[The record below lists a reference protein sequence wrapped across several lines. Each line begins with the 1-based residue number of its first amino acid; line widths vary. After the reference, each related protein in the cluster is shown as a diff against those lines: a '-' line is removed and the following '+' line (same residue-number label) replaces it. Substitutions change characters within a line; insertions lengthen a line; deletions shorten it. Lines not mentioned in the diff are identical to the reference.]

1 MEIVMGV
8 NSQNLLQRN
17 LEFLKEHSSENS
29 FNSVLNSVT
38 ENLFIENSNSDN
50 PYPVYYVRDSEGN
63 LKQLHSRRNPEAEA
77 QRQIEAW
84 RESNISALNGMIVAL
99 GFGGMYHLEQLST
112 QLKHGALLFIADPNP
127 GLFKAALTFCDL
139 DKLKIEGVELFFSV
153 SEDLAQIKKEFR
165 LHLSLRNSLLLR
177 MFCHPGSQRAFPDQY
192 KKLLY
197 ELRQEADVEK
207 MDRNTIVAFSD
218 EWQQNAIYNLPYAL
232 KSSPIDFLKN
242 RFAGKTA
249 LVAGAG
255 PSLNDSIPFI
265 SEVRDKVILFSVG
278 TALKP
283 LFNSGIRPDFVVAI
297 DSDPRTMK
305 QYDGIDCAGIYLLTT
320 HTVFPN
326 LMNLFKDRMFVFST
340 LALKGF
346 YSWLRSFGMC
356 PDPIACGGTVA
367 ISTIDS
373 AAYCGCRE
381 IILTGMDLAFTDD
394 GTSHAKNSMYDGSRQ
409 SVESLIK
416 VKGNYREQVLTS
428 RQFANYIRIM
438 NNYLENLVNKYPQLK
453 LYNATDD
460 GAALNNVELI
470 NSREIPQAVKNQ
482 PGQSLESIDE
492 IYRETDKAE
501 ETKII
506 GVLDE
511 TMAELSDLR
520 KVADSAL
527 QACKIICAS
536 ESNMI
541 HSNRLQIE
549 LDRLDEKIKNENKA
563 KMLLTAVL
571 EALFFDIYSSSETES
586 ETNQLAKNQKFYE
599 HLKGAAEWLGGMLKT
614 VREGFGNNYNF
625 KINI

>member
-1 MEIVMGV
+1 
-8 NSQNLLQRN
+8 
-17 LEFLKEHSSENS
+17 
-29 FNSVLNSVT
+29 
-38 ENLFIENSNSDN
+38 
-50 PYPVYYVRDSEGN
+50 
-63 LKQLHSRRNPEAEA
+63 
-77 QRQIEAW
+77 
-84 RESNISALNGMIVAL
+84 
-99 GFGGMYHLEQLST
+99 
-112 QLKHGALLFIADPNP
+112 
-127 GLFKAALTFCDL
+127 
-139 DKLKIEGVELFFSV
+139 
-153 SEDLAQIKKEFR
+153 
-165 LHLSLRNSLLLR
+165 
-177 MFCHPGSQRAFPDQY
+177 
-192 KKLLY
+192 
-197 ELRQEADVEK
+197 
-207 MDRNTIVAFSD
+207 
-218 EWQQNAIYNLPYAL
+218 
-232 KSSPIDFLKN
+232 
-242 RFAGKTA
+242 
-249 LVAGAG
+249 
-255 PSLNDSIPFI
+255 
-265 SEVRDKVILFSVG
+265 
-278 TALKP
+278 
-283 LFNSGIRPDFVVAI
+283 
-297 DSDPRTMK
+297 
-305 QYDGIDCAGIYLLTT
+305 
-320 HTVFPN
+320 
-326 LMNLFKDRMFVFST
+326 
-340 LALKGF
+340 
-346 YSWLRSFGMC
+346 
-356 PDPIACGGTVA
+356 
-367 ISTIDS
+367 
-373 AAYCGCRE
+373 
-381 IILTGMDLAFTDD
+381 MDLAFTDD